1 MRVTLTSD
9 MTTKEIAQLLERKGL
24 VRDADIFRVQLK
36 LNKYEDQLEPGEY
49 ILNTSMPPKELM
61 EVLAG
66 EAEEEDE
73 EE

>member
-1 MRVTLTSD
+1 

-49 ILNTSMPPKELM
+49 ILNTSMPPKKLM